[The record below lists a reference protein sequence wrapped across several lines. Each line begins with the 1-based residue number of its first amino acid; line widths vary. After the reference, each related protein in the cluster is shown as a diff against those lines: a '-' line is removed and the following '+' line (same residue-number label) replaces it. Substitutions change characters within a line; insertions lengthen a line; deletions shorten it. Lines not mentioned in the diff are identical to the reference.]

1 VQGSCKSDRPEPR
14 PEVTKPISLGRI
26 RYEHWSENGAARVRR
41 LGSEK
46 GATSGSGVMGLAPST
61 TSFGEDCRRASY
73 RDRVNSTPVESVATV
88 LGWCAFQL
96 NGIEL
101 PKRS

>member
-26 RYEHWSENGAARVRR
+26 RYEHWSENGAARVHR
-41 LGSEK
+41 LESEK

-61 TSFGEDCRRASY
+61 TSFGEDSAGELHIAIG
-73 RDRVNSTPVESVATV
+73 STAH
-88 LGWCAFQL
+88 
-96 NGIEL
+96 
-101 PKRS
+101 R